1 VHIVTI
7 CYAVHVM
14 QAGVL
19 LGLQQPMLFVNGEAD
34 GQCPTGLLAQL
45 LLSDQA
51 SCKDARLVVLPVSG
65 WPVTTSTTLHKLRR
79 LAALAVETAHGR
91 PPTLPSPSSVHQG
104 LPPCVQRVDLHSA
117 TGEGRSLPAPVL
129 QQVTAAVSQF
139 VDAVTHGTLEACPLP
154 RLTQQQAAAAPPGS
168 LPSRQTAQPSW
179 QQKPSS
185 LPEAAFP
192 MPGNGRGAAD
202 GAAPAL
208 QPWQQP
214 PQPNSRAHPA
224 PMLQVETA
232 LQAAA
237 TAPHRAAQATHQLQG
252 LQAVESPG
260 DGIRKA
266 MWQPEHAADPNAAAP
281 MQLDAPAAQHSRH
294 PEQHVVPADAMKQS
308 SSPDGMAA
316 DAATGATAPSDTI
329 SSDYDSDE
337 GQQQVQQE
345 WRPQHS
351 QQLPSPLSQPKQ
363 EQPAQHAGMDANAL
377 LQQGHSGHAMPA
389 MQQMAAAALWQQQQP
404 HVQVPAFGHQ
414 HGAMLMP
421 KAEQPNSQHHRPMPG
436 WQHEAAMPF
445 HNQEAAGR
453 PNLQEPE
460 AMQQQQMGQPAVVSS
475 IGQLPLNQIWGQ
487 GALSSN
493 VLASLMAG
501 HQQSATS
508 PNLRGP

>member
-1 VHIVTI
+1 MRRVNI
-7 CYAVHVM
+7 CFAVHVV

-51 SCKDARLVVLPVSG
+51 SCEDARLVVLPVSG
-65 WPVTTSTTLHKLRR
+65 WPVTMSITLHKLCR
-79 LAALAVETAHGR
+79 LAVRSVETALGR
-91 PPTLPSPSSVHQG
+91 PPTLSSPSNDHG
-104 LPPCVQRVDLHSA
+104 LFPCVQRVDLRAA
-117 TGEGRSLPAPVL
+117 TNEGHSLPAPVL

-192 MPGNGRGAAD
+192 MPGSGRGAAD

-214 PQPNSRAHPA
+214 PEPNSHAHPA
-224 PMLQVETA
+224 PTLQVDTG

-237 TAPHRAAQATHQLQG
+237 TAPHHAAQATHQLQG

-266 MWQPEHAADPNAAAP
+266 MWQQERAADPNAAAP

-294 PEQHVVPADAMKQS
+294 SEQHVVPADAMKQS

-337 GQQQVQQE
+337 GQRQVQQG
-345 WRPQHS
+345 WRPQ
-351 QQLPSPLSQPKQ
+351 QAQRRTSPPLQPKQ
-363 EQPAQHAGMDANAL
+363 EQPAQHTGMSAGGM
-377 LQQGHSGHAMPA
+377 LQQGHSGHVMPA

-414 HGAMLMP
+414 HGDMLMP

-453 PNLQEPE
+453 PNLQAPE
-460 AMQQQQMGQPAVVSS
+460 AMQQQQMGQTAIVSS
-475 IGQLPLNQIWGQ
+475 IGQLPLDQIWGQ